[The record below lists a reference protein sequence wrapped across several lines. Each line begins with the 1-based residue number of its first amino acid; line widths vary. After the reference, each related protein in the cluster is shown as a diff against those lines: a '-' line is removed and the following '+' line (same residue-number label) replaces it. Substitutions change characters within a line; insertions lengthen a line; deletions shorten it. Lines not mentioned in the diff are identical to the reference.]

1 MPAFDN
7 VFYEITALLLVA
19 AVVGAL
25 ALRLRQPLTVAFI
38 AVGPAGLGW
47 VRSNGQVDLLP
58 TLGIALLLFVVGL
71 KLGLQIITTMRPRA
85 QASWLGQVFFTTT
98 ISYHIA
104 IALAMSPWQEQF
116 A

>member
-1 MPAFDN
+1 MPVFDN

-25 ALRLRQPLTVAFI
+25 ALRLRRPLIVAFI

-47 VRSNGQVDLLP
+47 VRSNDQVDLLA
-58 TLGIALLLFVVGL
+58 TLGIAPLLFVAGR
-71 KLGLQIITTMRPRA
+71 KLGLQIIATRRPGA
-85 QASWLGQVFFTTT
+85 QASWLRRIIITT
-98 ISYHIA
+98 IIGYHVA